1 MQRLAQIRNEF
12 LSPAIRDLR
21 GVDFFEDLVPRLVT
35 LGLVIGAVVFIF
47 MLIWGAIEWIASG
60 GDKAKI
66 EEARG
71 RVINAIIGI
80 VVLFVIWAIASL
92 LEDFFG
98 VDILTLDI
106 RSLTIQ

>member
-1 MQRLAQIRNEF
+1 MQQLAQIRNEF
-12 LSPAIRDLR
+12 LSPAIRNLR
-21 GVDFFEDLVPRLVT
+21 GVDFFENLIPRLIT
-35 LGLVIGAVVFIF
+35 LSLVIASIVFIF
-47 MLIWGAIEWIASG
+47 MLIWGAISWITSG
-60 GDKAKI
+60 GDKANLEI
-66 EEARG
+66 ARG
-71 RVINAIIGI
+71 RVMNAIIGI